1 MFQQI
6 ILIGNL
12 GSDPEMRYTPSGVPV
27 TSFSLAVN
35 RRWTGQDGQ
44 PQEKTTWFRITAWRK
59 LAETTSQYLTKGS
72 KALVV
77 GELEEARTYTD
88 RNGNPQVSIEITAHN
103 VRFLSGRGE
112 AGAAAGSFGG
122 GQHAE
127 PAPGG
132 GGGITD
138 EDIPF

>member
-35 RRWTGQDGQ
+35 RKWTGQDGQ
-44 PQEKTTWFRITAWRK
+44 PQEKTTWFRVTAWRK

-88 RNGNPQVSIEITAHN
+88 RNGNTQVSIEITAQN

-112 AGAAAGSFGG
+112 AGAPAGGYSG
-122 GQHAE
+122 GQQAE
-127 PAPGG
+127 AMPSGG
-132 GGGITD
+132 MTE

>member
-35 RRWTGQDGQ
+35 RKWTGQDGQ
-44 PQEKTTWFRITAWRK
+44 PQEKTTWFRVTAWRK

-88 RNGNPQVSIEITAHN
+88 RNGNTQVSIEITAQN

-112 AGAAAGSFGG
+112 GGAPAGGYGG
-122 GQHAE
+122 GQQAE
-127 PAPGG
+127 PMPSGSM
-132 GGGITD
+132 TE